1 MSITSIDNKNMIK
14 PLHIVV
20 GFIMLVLIVVVF
32 DQQRQ
37 IKHYKERYEE
47 VVDEMMNTL
56 PGARY

>member
-1 MSITSIDNKNMIK
+1 MIK